1 MEQSIFTLPLRG
13 ELEGALEGGG
23 LMKIAQIIPGS
34 GGSFYCGNCMR
45 DSKFVKA
52 LKDLG
57 HQVIKVPLYLP
68 IFGDAH
74 DLDEVPVFY
83 GAVNLYL
90 KQQFP
95 IFRHMPAFV
104 EHALDSK
111 SVLEM
116 AARKAG
122 STRAKGLEEMTI
134 SMLLGEDGGQKE
146 ELERLVDWLADE
158 AKPDV
163 VHLSNAL
170 LLGLAHRI
178 KERMN
183 VTVVCSLQD
192 EDVWV
197 DAMEDKY
204 RKEVWDLMSKRGRD
218 VDVFVPVSDFYSAEI
233 HKRMVIPETKM
244 KTVHLGVDTSDYSP
258 KPISEKETVIGYL
271 SRMCEENGLAIFV
284 DGFILLRKDPK
295 FSAVKLKITGGK
307 TGDDLHFIKEQKQ
320 KLSKAGLEADVSW
333 VEEFEGEERQKFF
346 DSVRM
351 ISVPVLNGEA
361 FGLYMLEAMAAGI
374 PVVQPALGAFPEVI
388 EISGGGA
395 IYSPNEPQQLAD
407 ALASLIL
414 NDQKL
419 QELSFAG
426 LAGVKAHFDIH
437 AQARKMVA
445 VYEGALKNV
454 VIP

>member
-1 MEQSIFTLPLRG
+1 
-13 ELEGALEGGG
+13 
-23 LMKIAQIIPGS
+23 
-34 GGSFYCGNCMR
+34 MR
-45 DSKFVKA
+45 DSKYIRA

-57 HQVIKVPLYLP
+57 HDVIKVPLYLP
-68 IFGDAH
+68 IFDDAH

-95 IFRHMPAFV
+95 IFRHMPSFI

-111 SVLEM
+111 GVLEM

-134 SMLLGEDGGQKE
+134 SMLLGEDGNQKE

-183 VTVVCSLQD
+183 VAIICSLQD

-197 DAMEDKY
+197 DAMEDHY
-204 RKEVWDLMSKRGRD
+204 RQKVWDIMSERGKD
-218 VDVFVPVSDFYSAEI
+218 VDVFIPVSHFYSTEI
-233 HKRMVIPETKM
+233 HKRMDIPEAKM
-244 KTVHLGVDTSDYSP
+244 IPVHIGVDTTDYSP
-258 KPISEKETVIGYL
+258 RNILDKEPVIGYL
-271 SRMCEENGLAIFV
+271 SRMCHENGLAVLVDAFIF
-284 DGFILLRKDPK
+284 LRKNPEYT
-295 FSAVKLKITGGK
+295 AVKLKITGGK
-307 TGDDLHFIKEQKQ
+307 TGDDTHFIKEQKH
-320 KLSKAGLEADVSW
+320 KISKAGLNESVFW

-346 DSVRM
+346 DSVRL

-361 FGLYMLEAMAAGI
+361 FGLYMLEAMASGI
-374 PVVQPALGAFPEVI
+374 PMVQPALGAFPEVI
-388 EISGGGA
+388 ETSGGGL
-395 IYSPNEPQQLAD
+395 IYPENKPEQLAD
-407 ALASLIL
+407 ALGNLIF
-414 NDQKL
+414 NDEKL
-419 QELSFAG
+419 QELSSAG
-426 LAGVKAHFDIH
+426 ISGVKKHFEIH
-437 AQARKMVA
+437 TQAKKMVA
-445 VYEGALKNV
+445 VYQGAIKR
-454 VIP
+454 

>member
-1 MEQSIFTLPLRG
+1 
-13 ELEGALEGGG
+13 
-23 LMKIAQIIPGS
+23 
-34 GGSFYCGNCMR
+34 MR
-45 DSKFVKA
+45 DSKYIRA

-68 IFGDAH
+68 IFDDAH

-134 SMLLGEDGGQKE
+134 SMLLGEDGGQRE

-170 LLGLAHRI
+170 LLGLANRI

-183 VTVVCSLQD
+183 IPVICSLQD

-197 DAMEDKY
+197 DAMEDHF
-204 RKEVWDLMSKRGRD
+204 RKKVWNLMTERGKD
-218 VDVFVPVSDFYSAEI
+218 VDVFIPVSNFYSAEI
-233 HKRMVIPETKM
+233 HKRMVIPEDKM
-244 KTVHLGVDTSDYSP
+244 QTVHLGVDTTDYLP
-258 KPISEKETVIGYL
+258 KPVTEKSLMIGYL
-271 SRMCEENGLAIFV
+271 SRMCEENGLAVFI
-284 DGFILLRKDPK
+284 DAFILLRKNPEY
-295 FSAVKLKITGGK
+295 SSVQLKITGGK
-307 TGDDLHFIKEQKQ
+307 TGDDLHFIKQQKQ
-320 KLSKAGLEADVSW
+320 KIAKAGLENDVFW
-333 VEEFEGEERQKFF
+333 VDEFEGDERRKFF
-346 DSVRM
+346 DSVRL

-361 FGLYMLEAMAAGI
+361 FGLYMLEAMASGV
-374 PVVQPALGAFPEVI
+374 PMVQPALGAFPEVI
-388 EISGGGA
+388 KISGGGV
-395 IYSPNEPQQLAD
+395 IYGENKPELLAKALSELIFND
-407 ALASLIL
+407 A
-414 NDQKL
+414 KL

-426 LAGVKAHFDIH
+426 QAGVKGHFEIH
-437 AQARKMVA
+437 AQAKKMVA
-445 VYEGALKNV
+445 VYESTSKKA
-454 VIP
+454 